1 MESPFISII
10 IPFQRVNE
18 YVLECVH
25 HCDALDYDNL
35 EIILLPDEAVEAA
48 DFPNPLVRII
58 PTGSI
63 KPALKRNIGIKEAK
77 GDIIAFLDSDAYPIR
92 EWLSEALPYFGDDM
106 VGGIGGPNFTPE
118 ADSILQKVSGDIF
131 SSPVGAGKFAARYT
145 ARYLFRK
152 GLPVK
157 EMPSCNL
164 LVRKDVAEQAGGF
177 DGTLL
182 TGEDAKFCFEIRKL
196 GKKIVYA
203 PEVQVHHHRRGLFGP
218 HLRQVWVYGRDKA
231 WVVKE
236 DFSPD
241 KLYYFI
247 PIAFV
252 TSLVTGGV
260 LSLFSQHVRSI
271 YLLGVA
277 VYLGIVLVGSLVQS
291 PARSFLIFPGIVLT
305 HISYG
310 LGSLYGLL
318 TEREKQG

>member
-1 MESPFISII
+1 MKSPPISII
-10 IPFQRVNE
+10 IPFKEPNE

-25 HCDALDYDNL
+25 HCEALDYDNL
-35 EIILLPDEAVEAA
+35 EIILLPDETVQA
-48 DFPNPLVRII
+48 DFPNPLIRII
-58 PTGSI
+58 PTGPI
-63 KPALKRNIGIKEAK
+63 KPALKRNMGIKEAR
-77 GDIIAFLDSDAYPIR
+77 GEIIAFLDSDAYPIR
-92 EWLSEALPYFGDDM
+92 EWLSEALPYFEDDT
-106 VGGIGGPNFTPE
+106 VGGIGGPNLTPE
-118 ADSILQKVSGDIF
+118 ADSILQKVSGDIL

-152 GLPVK
+152 RMPVK

-164 LVRKDVAEQAGGF
+164 LVRKDVAEQVGGF

-182 TGEDAKFCFEIRKL
+182 TGEDAKFCFEIRKM
-196 GKKIVYA
+196 GKSIVYA
-203 PEVQVHHHRRGLFGP
+203 PEVQVYHHRRSLFGP
-218 HLRQVWVYGRDKA
+218 HLRQVWIYGRDKA

-236 DFSPD
+236 DFSLD

-247 PIAFV
+247 PVTFV
-252 TSLVTGGV
+252 AGLAAGGV
-260 LSLFSQHVRSI
+260 LSLFSEHVRSV

-277 VYLGIVLVGSLVQS
+277 AYLGIALVGSLVQN
-291 PARSFLIFPGIVLT
+291 PALSFLIFPGIILT